1 MTQQQLAELMARIM
15 GDREQMVYTVR
26 YITKRGFEDEGAC
39 GVRGITENLHG
50 VSRKGA

>member
-26 YITKRGFEDEGAC
+26 YITKRGLENESSC

-50 VSRKGA
+50 VSREGA